1 MPLDERLSTK
11 LKIVVLGSA
20 AGGGYPQWN
29 CRCPVCDLA
38 WQGDRRVSART
49 QSSLAVTADGTHWF
63 LLNASP
69 DLRQQ
74 IQNARSLG
82 PAARLAI
89 LRFVEFFLTNGDVD
103 HVAGLLSL
111 RERQAFTL
119 FATPATLKLIEANSI
134 FRVLDPSYVG
144 MRPLHDAVELDAGF
158 GLKVTPFFVPGKVPL
173 HEESGAVSIGGVGET
188 TLGLEIR
195 SAGARL
201 VYIPGCAKISEDI
214 LRRAAG
220 ADLLLFDGTTFTDD
234 EMVRLGL
241 SPKNRLAH
249 GPYGDQ
255 RR

>member
-1 MPLDERLSTK
+1 MPGALAQQR
-11 LKIVVLGSA
+11 GS
-20 AGGGYPQWN
+20 
-29 CRCPVCDLA
+29 RFSDL
-38 WQGDRRVSART
+38 
-49 QSSLAVTADGTHWF
+49 
-63 LLNASP
+63 
-69 DLRQQ
+69 
-74 IQNARSLG
+74 
-82 PAARLAI
+82 
-89 LRFVEFFLTNGDVD
+89 VEFPTNGDVD

-111 RERQAFTL
+111 RERQAFMP
-119 FATPATLKLIEANSI
+119 FAMPATIKLIEANSI

-234 EMVRLGL
+234 EMVRAGFRKR
-241 SPKNRLAH
+241 PPGAWAIRRC
-249 GPYGDQ
+249 Q
-255 RR
+255 RRQGSLAGFRRARRSGRKIYHPYQQHQPHPDRGIDRASSVEAAGWEVAYDGMEIAL